1 MNEKR
6 RKKLKQAAEIL
17 KSVAEM
23 ISDVKYD
30 EQDCMNNMPENLQDT
45 ERYAAMEDAVDAID
59 DADDFIRSAIE
70 SLNEAAA

>member
-23 ISDVKYD
+23 ISDAKYD

-45 ERYAAMEDAVDAID
+45 DRYAAMEDAVDAID